1 MGEGED
7 VLPKLLESISSGKG
21 FEKIKVLVYK
31 KGKQAIITE
40 RSEYISLERVFDLP
54 YHLLDDMNKFTR
66 KMLIGGN
73 RWLPLMTSRGCPFKC
88 KFCHNTSTVYP
99 MRKMRLHTLDHIVY
113 NINKLI
119 DDYDIDAIG
128 FEDELT
134 AANDKRIVDICHA
147 IRSGVKRDLTYRIT
161 TRVDLFL
168 NLKDETVKL
177 MRDTGFVGANYGV
190 ESGSQRVL
198 DYMQKILH

>member
-1 MGEGED
+1 M
-7 VLPKLLESISSGKG
+7 
-21 FEKIKVLVYK
+21 
-31 KGKQAIITE
+31 
-40 RSEYISLERVFDLP
+40 
-54 YHLLDDMNKFTR
+54 
-66 KMLIGGN
+66 
-73 RWLPLMTSRGCPFKC
+73 
-88 KFCHNTSTVYP
+88 
-99 MRKMRLHTLDHIVY
+99 
-113 NINKLI
+113 I

-198 DYMQKILH
+198 DYMQKDITLKQVLEVDDRLNKFGFFKSFNFMLGLPTETIDEKAKADDKDQSAKGPDAKEKMSDKKEKVSDKKEKAPDKKVETTKKNK